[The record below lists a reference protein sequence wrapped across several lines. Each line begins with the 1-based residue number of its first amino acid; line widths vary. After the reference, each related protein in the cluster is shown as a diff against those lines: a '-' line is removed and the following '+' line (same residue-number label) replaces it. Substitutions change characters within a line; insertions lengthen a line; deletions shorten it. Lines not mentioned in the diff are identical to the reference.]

1 MCGLCGFTGSSNHDL
16 LRRMT
21 DSLHHRGPDDSG
33 YYESDA
39 LSLGLRRL
47 SIIDVAGGHQP
58 ISNENGSVWV
68 VFNGEIYNHMAIR
81 DDLEDSGHRFS
92 TLSDTEVVAH
102 AYEEFGP
109 RCVDHL
115 WGMFAFAV
123 WDEPRE
129 TLMLARDRIGM
140 KPLYYAR
147 TSDGLTFASEI
158 KSLLVHPHIRREP
171 DLEALRLLLSFRY
184 IPDDRTA
191 FLGIHKLMPATV
203 LLWREGR
210 EEVRQYWHVPVYDLP
225 SANEAAVV
233 VQIRSLLNESGR
245 SHLIAGREVRRYAT
259 VVLVGEGSDEQF
271 SGYVSN
277 LHFSRARRYRSLAPS
292 ALARERIQLLADSV
306 PFLRHQKRALEFLG
320 SLKNQNLA
328 LRIMNS
334 TLFSEL
340 ELSAAASARFM
351 KKTRNVDLDGLYTP
365 LFRAVKGNEDIVAS
379 YVDLS
384 TFVPHDVSMRVDK
397 MMMPSSVEA
406 RMPFLHVPILEY
418 MPSVDPQLKIK
429 HGIPKYLLRQAMK
442 DDIPE
447 KVLTR
452 RKHGIQV
459 PICRWVK
466 QNIGI
471 LEQLSL
477 DFARSRD
484 ILEKDAVV
492 RIVKRA
498 EKGGDKN
505 AAHHL
510 FAIGTLE
517 LWHKMYVD
525 PEHWAPGEPQS
536 ITRVM

>member
-1 MCGLCGFTGSSNHDL
+1 
-16 LRRMT
+16 
-21 DSLHHRGPDDSG
+21 
-33 YYESDA
+33 
-39 LSLGLRRL
+39 
-47 SIIDVAGGHQP
+47 V
-58 ISNENGSVWV
+58 
-68 VFNGEIYNHMAIR
+68 
-81 DDLEDSGHRFS
+81 
-92 TLSDTEVVAH
+92 
-102 AYEEFGP
+102 
-109 RCVDHL
+109 
-115 WGMFAFAV
+115 
-123 WDEPRE
+123 
-129 TLMLARDRIGM
+129 
-140 KPLYYAR
+140 K
-147 TSDGLTFASEI
+147 
-158 KSLLVHPHIRREP
+158 
-171 DLEALRLLLSFRY
+171 
-184 IPDDRTA
+184 
-191 FLGIHKLMPATV
+191 
-203 LLWREGR
+203 
-210 EEVRQYWHVPVYDLP
+210 
-225 SANEAAVV
+225 
-233 VQIRSLLNESGR
+233 IRSLLNESVR
-245 SHLIAGREVRRYAT
+245 SHLMADVPLGVMLSGGLDSSAIAVIARKIVGERLKTFTFGYSDESDDVDMSYSRIMVDHLSTDHKSILISEDRLVDSLPTVIYHHDEPKVDPASIPTLIAGREVRRYAT

-306 PFLRHQKRALEFLG
+306 PFLRHQKRALEFLW

-397 MMMPSSVEA
+397 MMMASSVEA